1 MDDQDTCLLDWDYT
15 DVESEEIDLVEAVQ
29 ATMDGMRHF
38 VKLMDRHADSFEKC
52 IAELRQIAENI
63 DGFHYGATVAS
74 ITGSAVSAA
83 GGITTI
89 IGLALTPVTFGVSL
103 IVTGVGLGVAALGG
117 VTSAT
122 ATISDTVKDKV
133 ERKKVDELMRQYEK
147 DMKGI
152 DKCLKTIHHLVERI
166 RNDENFSKFK
176 MEDLK
181 PFMTMAM
188 PRAGRGVVSVVEIV
202 RLAQLS
208 KVAGS
213 AARGVQVAAAATGVL
228 AGIFLVMDAI
238 YITKDAVDLHKGAKT
253 ESAAKIRQAAEE
265 LEKSYKELCDISEM
279 FEETLS
285 QA

>member
-1 MDDQDTCLLDWDYT
+1 MEDQGALLEWDYT
-15 DVESEEIDLVEAVQ
+15 DSEEIGVVEAVQ
-29 ATMDGMRHF
+29 KTMDGMRHF
-38 VKLMDRHADSFEKC
+38 VKLMEKHSEFFEKC

-63 DGFHYGATVAS
+63 DEFHYGATVAS
-74 ITGSAVSAA
+74 VTGSAVSAA

-89 IGLALTPVTFGVSL
+89 IGLVLTPFTFGASL

-133 ERKKVDELMRQYEK
+133 ERKKVDELMQQYEK
-147 DMKGI
+147 DMKNI
-152 DKCLKTIHHLVERI
+152 NKCLKSIHHLVERI
-166 RNDENFSKFK
+166 RNDENFSKFT

-181 PFMTMAM
+181 PFMTMAV

-213 AARGVQVAAAATGVL
+213 AARGIQVAAAATGVL
-228 AGIFLVMDAI
+228 AGIFLIMDAI
-238 YITKDAVDLHKGAKT
+238 YITKDAMDLQKGAKT
-253 ESAAKIRQAAEE
+253 ESAAKIRQAADE
-265 LEKSYKELCDISEM
+265 LEKGYKELCDVSEM

-285 QA
+285 QP